1 MLVVRMSF
9 FSQKSTTRREKFFF
23 IFFTS
28 STKEKYVS
36 HVLPERGRE
45 ARVHAQGETLLTAR
59 FRSKLSLS
67 LSLSFTRSC
76 FRCFINKI
84 SRIELRSDAF
94 FFSLLSL
101 SAAPPKKIEFRK
113 PLRMGSRRFPRTRRD
128 SPRTISF
135 RSRESRVRKGLVY
148 SPRSSR
154 RNNFKPNA
162 AFSKKPS
169 TSKFYRNNQQNE
181 RNPTYYYYNR
191 RRM

>member
-59 FRSKLSLS
+59 FRSKFSLS
-67 LSLSFTRSC
+67 LSLVYS
-76 FRCFINKI
+76 
-84 SRIELRSDAF
+84 LL
-94 FFSLLSL
+94 FSLFHKQNFAGSNYVLTHFSSLFSL
-101 SAAPPKKIEFRK
+101 SAAPPQKIEFRK

-181 RNPTYYYYNR
+181 RNPTYYYYR